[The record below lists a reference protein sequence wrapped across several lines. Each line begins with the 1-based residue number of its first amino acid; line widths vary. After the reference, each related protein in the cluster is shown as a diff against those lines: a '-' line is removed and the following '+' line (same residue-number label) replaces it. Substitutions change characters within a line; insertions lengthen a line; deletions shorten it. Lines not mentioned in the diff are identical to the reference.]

1 LAGFDNGKNPPTPD
15 EFLNFFV
22 FQVGNAVPP
31 PMGKVLGLEIR
42 KAMAE
47 AEQKKKSGGS
57 KLEAVEAAA

>member
-1 LAGFDNGKNPPTPD
+1 MLI
-15 EFLNFFV
+15 

-47 AEQKKKSGGS
+47 AEQKKKSGGL

>member
-1 LAGFDNGKNPPTPD
+1 LSMGKILLHQTSS
-15 EFLNFFV
+15 EMFI

-47 AEQKKKSGGS
+47 AEQKKKSGGL